1 MDHPTE
7 VSRNPDRRRT
17 LRLWPAWILLG
28 IALGVILF
36 AQLQESWPFQRRN
49 LVTLGTVVVVL
60 PCGLIWWML
69 GSGIRWK
76 TRWKGL
82 GWIVLVAGILG
93 TLFRIQGVSGD
104 FVPIIAFRWS
114 LPQRTGPAMPQDG
127 STGPIL
133 QTRADFPQFLG
144 PTRDG
149 QLPGPLLATNWT
161 TQPPRLLWRRPI
173 GAAWSGFAIVGTRA
187 LTQEQQ
193 GPDELV
199 TAYDLETGRPLWA
212 HTNLARYDTTIAG
225 EGPRA
230 TPTVVSNR
238 VYTLGATGIL
248 DCLDL
253 ETGRRIWTRSLTQDG
268 GRGVPEWGYSGSPWS
283 DGMLVVVQA
292 GGGGKGL
299 IAYRADSGEPAWSGG
314 DSGLNYASPFR
325 ADLAGQSQFLIF
337 GGRSLTAQDPTDGH
351 VLWNHPFGEGMPL
364 VANPIVVS
372 SNRVLITAGYNVGA
386 ELLEIPGPGQ
396 PPVSI
401 WKTKRLKAKFANPV
415 RRGDVV
421 YGLDDGILVGLDLK
435 EGSQLWKEGRYGHG
449 QGLWIGDVYLLMTES
464 GKLVLLQPNQKGA
477 NELGSIPVFDAKT
490 WNPIALAGDR
500 LLVRN
505 DREAVAWVLPL
516 RTP

>member
-1 MDHPTE
+1 MDHSADG
-7 VSRNPDRRRT
+7 SRNPDRRRT
-17 LRLWPAWILLG
+17 LRLWPAWILLT

-36 AQLQESWPFQRRN
+36 AQLQESKPFQYRN
-49 LVTLGTVVVVL
+49 LVTLGTLVVVL
-60 PCGLIWWML
+60 PCGLVWWML
-69 GSGIRWK
+69 GSGLRWK

-82 GWIVLVAGILG
+82 GWIMLGTGILG

-114 LPQRTGPAMPQDG
+114 LPQRTGPAMPQEG
-127 STGPIL
+127 STGLAL
-133 QTRADFPQFLG
+133 QARADFPQFLG

-149 QLPGPLLATNWT
+149 ILPGPLLATNWS
-161 TQPPRLLWRRPI
+161 TQPPRLLWRRPV
-173 GAAWSGFAIVGTRA
+173 GGAWSGFAIVGPRA

-212 HTNLARYDTTIAG
+212 HTNAARYDTTIAG

-253 ETGRRIWTRSLTQDG
+253 ETGRRIWTRSLTTDV

-283 DGMLVVVQA
+283 DGRQVVVQA

-299 IAYRADSGEPAWSGG
+299 IAYRADSGEPVWSAG
-314 DSGLNYASPFR
+314 DSGMNYASPFR
-325 ADLAGQSQFLIF
+325 VELAGQALFLIF

-351 VLWNHPFGEGMPL
+351 VLWDHPFGKGMPL
-364 VANPIVVS
+364 VANPILVS
-372 SNRVLITAGYNVGA
+372 SNRVLITAGYDVGA
-386 ELLEIPGPGQ
+386 ELLEIPGPGR
-396 PPVSI
+396 PPVSL
-401 WKTKRLKAKFANPV
+401 WKTKRLKAKFSNPV
-415 RRGDVV
+415 RRDDVV

-435 EGSQLWKEGRYGHG
+435 DGSQLWKEGRYGHG
-449 QGLWIGDVYLLMTES
+449 QGLWIGDVYLLMSES
-464 GKLVLLQPNQKGA
+464 GKLVLLQPTRKGA
-477 NELGSIPVFDAKT
+477 NELGSVPVFDAKT

-505 DREAVAWVLPL
+505 DREAAAWVLPL
-516 RTP
+516 RAR